1 MDTEPKKSLGQYWLT
16 DNKSLEAIC
25 DIAEVGVGDTV
36 LEIGPG
42 HGSLTGHLL
51 ARGAKIVAVE
61 YDETLIKHL
70 RETLVGEIVIEHA
83 DIRRYDFNQLPPD
96 YKLIANI
103 PYYLT
108 SYLIRLLTDG
118 KHNKPAIAALLIQKE
133 VAQRIAAGP
142 GDRSLLSVFAQ
153 YYYEVS
159 LGLIVPASLF
169 IPPPKVDSQVLCL
182 VRRPEPLFTDIS
194 AENFFR
200 VVKAGFSHRRKT
212 LVNNLRSGLYLSKD
226 QVTAIMNDCKL
237 DPSIRAQA
245 MTIED
250 WHSVALKAIE

>member
-1 MDTEPKKSLGQYWLT
+1 MGPKKSLGQYWLT

-42 HGSLTGHLL
+42 HGSLTGYLL
-51 ARGAKIVAVE
+51 ARGAKVIAVE

-70 RETLVGEIVIEHA
+70 RETLVGEVVIEHA
-83 DIRRYDFNQLPPD
+83 DIRRYDFNRLPPD

-118 KHNKPAIAALLIQKE
+118 KHNKPAIVALLIQKE

-142 GDRSLLSVFAQ
+142 GDMSLLSVFAQ

-159 LGLIVPASLF
+159 LGIIVPAGLF
-169 IPPPKVDSQVLCL
+169 TPKPKVDSQVLCL
-182 VRRPEPLFTDIS
+182 VRRPEPLFTNIS
-194 AENFFR
+194 SEDFFR
-200 VVKAGFSHRRKT
+200 VVRAGFSQRRKT

-226 QVTAIMNDCKL
+226 QATAIMNDCKL

-245 MTIED
+245 LTIED

>member
-1 MDTEPKKSLGQYWLT
+1 MDSEPKKSLGQYWLT

-108 SYLIRLLTDG
+108 SYLIRL
-118 KHNKPAIAALLIQKE
+118 
-133 VAQRIAAGP
+133 
-142 GDRSLLSVFAQ
+142 
-153 YYYEVS
+153 
-159 LGLIVPASLF
+159 
-169 IPPPKVDSQVLCL
+169 
-182 VRRPEPLFTDIS
+182 
-194 AENFFR
+194 
-200 VVKAGFSHRRKT
+200 
-212 LVNNLRSGLYLSKD
+212 
-226 QVTAIMNDCKL
+226 
-237 DPSIRAQA
+237 
-245 MTIED
+245 
-250 WHSVALKAIE
+250 